1 VSDVKVRLLITLT
14 GGTKMMN
21 VLLVD
26 DEPWVLEGLRTMVDW
41 NKYGFQI
48 CGEAD
53 NGNAAWGI
61 IEDLLPDLVFTDI
74 HMPSVSG
81 LELIDRS
88 IHELAKPPRFVILS
102 GYDSFDYAKTALE
115 QRVEDYLLKPI
126 DEVEIENVLE
136 QMSRKIQN
144 ERASEKLHQHERA
157 LYVNCLFNRLFQGED
172 SSELQA
178 EVETILQMEGHEN
191 MACLLIE
198 TDISHEEI
206 KSQVQR
212 ISNVHQYELFID
224 AEGRMGVFA
233 AEIDSLSWLEKLG
246 RNLFEMYSGHSSIIV
261 AFGYHSGGVAAMQS
275 AYEKAL
281 SALKWKRYQKGNG
294 VIHDQDMPR
303 DASMAT
309 VNQKALTN
317 LFRTILAGEEDRLEI
332 EVHEL
337 LANPDSGLPVSDMEY
352 VRVQLLALEMGVLK
366 QLKELDGDVERFVLH
381 LQHMLG
387 GLTDIDSYP
396 AFREYAL
403 ILSLNA
409 LKALQEQQKE
419 KECSTIFRVVQYVN
433 QEFREKLQLQELA
446 QKFHM
451 NANYLGQAFR
461 QQTGKSFREYLND
474 KRIEEAKRL
483 LRQSCCS
490 IAEVAV
496 NSGYP
501 NADYFVSQFKRM
513 TGVAPSVYRKQ
524 P

>member
-1 VSDVKVRLLITLT
+1 
-14 GGTKMMN
+14 MMN

-26 DEPWVLEGLRTMVDW
+26 DEPWVLEGLRIMVDW

-48 CGEAD
+48 CGEAE
-53 NGNAAWGI
+53 NGNTAWDI
-61 IEDLLPDLVFTDI
+61 IEDLQPDLVFTDI

-88 IHELAKPPRFVILS
+88 IQKLAKPPRFIILS
-102 GYDSFDYAKTALE
+102 GYDNFEYAKTALE

-126 DEVEIENVLE
+126 DEFEIETILE
-136 QMSRKIQN
+136 QMSSKIKN

-157 LYVNCLFNRLFQGED
+157 LYVNGLFNRLFQGED

-178 EVETILQMEGHEN
+178 EVESILQMEGHEN

-198 TDISHEEI
+198 TDTGKEDV
-206 KSQVQR
+206 KSWVQ
-212 ISNVHQYELFID
+212 HFAGDHLYEPFID
-224 AEGRMGVFA
+224 AEGRIGVFA
-233 AEIDSLSWLEKLG
+233 AEIKDSLNRLETIG
-246 RNLFEMYSGHSSIIV
+246 RNLYEMYSDHASIIV
-261 AFGYHSGGVAAMQS
+261 AFGYHSGGAVAMRP

-281 SALKWKRYQKGNG
+281 SALKWKRYLKGNG
-294 VIHDQDMPR
+294 IIHDQDLPQG
-303 DASMAT
+303 AHMAT
-309 VNQKALTN
+309 VNHKALTN
-317 LFRTILAGEEDRLEI
+317 LFRTILSGEEDRLEN

-337 LANPDSGLPVSDMEY
+337 LVNPDSELPISDIEY
-352 VRVQLLALEMGVLK
+352 VRLQLLALEMGVLK
-366 QLKELDGDVERFVLH
+366 QLKELDGDVGKFVLH
-381 LQHMLG
+381 MQHRLG
-387 GLTDIDSYP
+387 DFTNLDSYP
-396 AFREYAL
+396 ELQGYAL
-403 ILSLNA
+403 VLSLNA
-409 LKALQEQQKE
+409 LRALQEQQKE
-419 KECSTIFRVVQYVN
+419 MKCSTIFRVVQHVN

-451 NANYLGQAFR
+451 NANYLGQAFK

-483 LRQSCCS
+483 LRQSCSS

-513 TGVAPSVYRKQ
+513 TGMAPSAYRKQ